1 MLSPADN
8 EIMCRVGPGT
18 PMGNLLR
25 EYWMP
30 ALPSKEL
37 PEPDC
42 APKKV
47 RLLGEDLVAYRTT
60 SGKVGLMATSC
71 PHRGASMF
79 FGRNEEEGLR
89 CVYHGWKFDVDGNC
103 VDMPNEPAESNFK
116 HKIKGT
122 AYPTWEK
129 NGMIWAYMGKLAT
142 PPAIPAFEFNM
153 VSEEYCFEPTMM
165 LEQNNWIQGVEG
177 DIDTSHID
185 FLHARLKLEEGDPQV
200 GRPGIRGF
208 FNRDKAP
215 KLEIVPTDYGAFYC
229 GRRDWHEGQ
238 NMHYYR
244 ITQYMLP
251 FWTMIA
257 AGAPNRLSA
266 RAWVPI
272 DDETTLLY
280 NLAISLDG
288 PIPPEKR
295 AGIQAADM
303 VGGFVD
309 DKGNP
314 KKRYLFKANRD
325 NDYMIDYEAQK
336 TKMFSGIP
344 FAGNLQDIAMTESM
358 GVIYQRHQEHLGT
371 SDGMVIWVRRA
382 LLRAAKTYRDTGE
395 LPPTTHDPNLSR
407 VRSASVVLPDGH
419 DWVKE
424 TAAARSADSGQPVA
438 YIIPR

>member
-1 MLSPADN
+1 
-8 EIMCRVGPGT
+8 
-18 PMGNLLR
+18 MGNLLR

-30 ALPSKEL
+30 MLPSKEL

-42 APKKV
+42 APKRV
-47 RLLGEDLVAYRTT
+47 RLLGEDLIAWRNTDGSTGVVQNA
-60 SGKVGLMATSC
+60 C
-71 PHRGASMF
+71 PHRGASLF
-79 FGRNEEEGLR
+79 FGRNEENGLR
-89 CVYHGWKFDVDGNC
+89 CVYHGWKFDVTGAC

-116 HKIKGT
+116 HKIRAA

-142 PPAIPAFEFNM
+142 PPAIPAFEFNTLPQK
-153 VSEEYCFEPTMM
+153 YCYEPTMM
-165 LEQNNWIQGVEG
+165 LEQNNWVQGVEG

-185 FLHARLKLEEGDPQV
+185 FLHARLKLGEGDPQGN

-208 FNRDKAP
+208 FSRDKAP
-215 KLEIVPTDYGAFYC
+215 RLEIVPTDYGAFYC
-229 GRRDWHEGQ
+229 GRRVWHEGQ
-238 NMHYYR
+238 NNYWYR
-244 ITQYMLP
+244 ITQYLLP

-257 AGAPNRLSA
+257 ASDPNRLSA

-280 NLAISLDG
+280 NLPVSLSG
-288 PIPPEKR
+288 PIPPERR
-295 AGIQAADM
+295 AGVQAAEM

-314 KKRYLFKANRD
+314 KKRYLFKAHRD
-325 NDYMIDYEAQK
+325 NDYLIDYEAQK

-358 GVIYQRHQEHLGT
+358 GVIYQRHREHLGT
-371 SDGMVIWVRRA
+371 SDAMVIFVRRA
-382 LLRAAKTYRDTGE
+382 LLTAAKTYRDTGQ
-395 LPPTTHDPNLSR
+395 LPPGTSDPKVYR
-407 VRSASVVLPDGH
+407 VRSASIVLPEGE
-419 DWVKE
+419 DWV
-424 TAAARSADSGQPVA
+424 AATNPARSADSGSPVS